1 MRQYILEYI
10 DSTNFS
16 DFHWQFIKLAYSSVA
31 NLVIIPAQ
39 DVLGYGEEFR
49 MNRPGTVSNN
59 WKWKLKHN
67 SFTDELM
74 VKLKHTADMYGRVT
88 KSYT

>member
-1 MRQYILEYI
+1 M

-16 DFHWQFIKLAYSSVA
+16 DFHWQFIKLAYASVA

-49 MNRPGTVSNN
+49 MNRPGTVEGN

-67 SFTDELM
+67 SFTDDLM
-74 VKLKHTADMYGRVT
+74 LKLKHAAEMYGRENIKDT
-88 KSYT
+88 QST